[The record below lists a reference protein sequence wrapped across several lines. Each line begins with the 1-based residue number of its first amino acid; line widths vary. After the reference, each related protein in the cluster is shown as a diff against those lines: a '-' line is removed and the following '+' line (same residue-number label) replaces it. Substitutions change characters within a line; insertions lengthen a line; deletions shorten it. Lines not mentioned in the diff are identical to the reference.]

1 MAKLTVPQVK
11 NAKPGSH
18 SDGGGLML
26 VVGKGGAKSWILRMQ
41 RHGKRRDIGLGSAR
55 DVSLAEAREAATA
68 TRKMILNGIDPV
80 AEKRKASGIPTFK
93 AVAET
98 LHAEHLP
105 TWKND
110 KHAAQWLSSLTMY
123 AFPDLGE
130 LPVNEIDSPTIRDC
144 LIKVWLDK
152 PETARR
158 VRQRVCAVLDYAYSK
173 GWRDSETPVRAI
185 SMGLP
190 KQPRAK
196 GHHAALPWKDVP
208 GFVQSMSETLTAGEI
223 VLLAIEFTILTAC
236 RSGEVRGAKWNEVD
250 HDARLWTIPA
260 DRMKAGKA
268 HRVPLSDRCMAIL
281 SRMAE
286 LRRSR
291 KNDGLI
297 FEGMKPG
304 RPLSDMSLTMPLRRA
319 GIDAT
324 LHGFRSSFR
333 DWCAEAT
340 DTPRE
345 IAEAC
350 LAHTLRNKV
359 EAAYA
364 RTDHLDRRRDV
375 INAWSGFVGRRDGE
389 AAHK

>member
-11 NAKPGSH
+11 NAKPGKH
-18 SDGGGLML
+18 GDGRGLFL
-26 VVGKGGAKSWILRMQ
+26 IVGEGGAKSWILRMQ
-41 RHGKRRDIGLGSAR
+41 RHGKRRDIGLGSAH
-55 DVSLAEAREAATA
+55 DVSLAEAREAAFA

-80 AEKRKASGIPTFK
+80 AEKKKALGIPTFK
-93 AVAET
+93 KVADM

-105 TWKND
+105 TWKNK
-110 KHAAQWLSSLTMY
+110 KHAAQWLSSLAMY
-123 AFPDLGE
+123 AFPHLGE
-130 LPVNEIDSPTIRDC
+130 LPVNEIDSPAVRDC
-144 LIKVWLDK
+144 LARIWLEK

-158 VRQRVCAVLDYAYSK
+158 VRQRICAVLDYAYSK
-173 GWRDSETPVRAI
+173 GWRETETPVRAI
-185 SMGLP
+185 SKGLP
-190 KQPRAK
+190 KQPKTK
-196 GHHAALPWKDVP
+196 GHHAAMPWRDVP
-208 GFVQSMSETLTAGEI
+208 GFIRSMPETLNAGEV

-236 RSGEVRGAKWNEVD
+236 RSGEVRGAKWNEID
-250 HDARLWTIPA
+250 HNARVWTIPA
-260 DRMKAGKA
+260 GRMKAGKA
-268 HRVPLSDRCMAIL
+268 HRVPLSDRCISIL
-281 SRMAE
+281 SGMAE

-291 KNDGLI
+291 TNDGLI
-297 FEGMKPG
+297 FEGARTA
-304 RPLSDMSLTMPLRRA
+304 RPLSDMTLTMPLRRA

-375 INAWSGFVGRRDGE
+375 MNAWSTFVVG
-389 AAHK
+389 A

>member
-1 MAKLTVPQVK
+1 MARLTVPQVK
-11 NAKPGSH
+11 NARPGKH
-18 SDGGGLML
+18 GDGRGLFL
-26 VVGKGGAKSWILRMQ
+26 IVGDGGAKSWILRMQ
-41 RHGKRRDIGLGSAR
+41 RHGKRRDYGLGSAH
-55 DVSLAEAREAATA
+55 DVSLAEAREAAAA
-68 TRKMILNGIDPV
+68 TRKMVLNDIDPV
-80 AEKRKASGIPTFK
+80 AERRRASGIPTFRK
-93 AVAET
+93 VAET

-110 KHAAQWLSSLTMY
+110 KHAAQWLSSLSMY
-123 AFPDLGE
+123 AFPDLGD
-130 LPVNEIDSPTIRDC
+130 LPVNDIDSPTVRDC

-158 VRQRVCAVLDYAYSK
+158 VRQRICAVLDYAYSK

-185 SMGLP
+185 SKGLP
-190 KQPRAK
+190 KQPKAK
-196 GHHAALPWKDVP
+196 GHHAAMPWQDVP
-208 GFVQSMSETLTAGEI
+208 GFVRSMPEILNAGEI
-223 VLLAIEFTILTAC
+223 VMLAIEFSILTAC
-236 RSGEVRGAKWNEVD
+236 RSGEVRGAKWNEID

-268 HRVPLSDRCMAIL
+268 HRVPLSGRCMATL

-297 FEGMKPG
+297 FEGTRTG
-304 RPLSDMSLTMPLRRA
+304 RPLSDMTLTMPLRRA

-350 LAHTLRNKV
+350 LAHALRNKV

-375 INAWSGFVGRRDGE
+375 MNAWSTFVAGV
-389 AAHK
+389 

>member
-11 NAKPGSH
+11 NAKPGRH
-18 SDGGGLML
+18 GDGRGLFL
-26 VVGKGGAKSWILRMQ
+26 VVGNGGAKSWILRMQ
-41 RHGKRRDIGLGSAR
+41 RNGKRRDIGLGSAY
-55 DVSLAEAREAATA
+55 DVTLAEAREAAHK
-68 TRKMILNGIDPV
+68 TRRMILEGLDPV
-80 AEKRKASGIPTFK
+80 AERKKANGIPTFK
-93 AVAET
+93 AVAEM

-110 KHAAQWLSSLTMY
+110 KHAAQWLSSLNMY

-130 LPVNEIDSPTIRDC
+130 IPVSEIDSPAVRDC
-144 LIKVWLDK
+144 LARIWLEK

-158 VRQRVCAVLDYAYSK
+158 VRQRICAVLDYAYSK

-185 SMGLP
+185 SKGLP
-190 KQPRAK
+190 KQPKMK
-196 GHHAALPWKDVP
+196 GHHAALPWQDVP
-208 GFVQSMSETLTAGEI
+208 DFVQCMPEKLTAGEI
-223 VLLAIEFTILTAC
+223 VLLAIEFTVLTAC
-236 RSGEVRGAKWNEVD
+236 RSGEVRGAKWNEID

-260 DRMKAGKA
+260 NRMKAGKV
-268 HRVPLSDRCMAIL
+268 HRVPLPDRCMAIL

-297 FEGMKPG
+297 FEGAKPG

-350 LAHTLRNKV
+350 LAHAVKNKV

-364 RTDHLDRRRDV
+364 RTDYLERRRGV
-375 INAWSGFVGRRDGE
+375 MKRWAFFVRGADGAE
-389 AAHK
+389 TNK